1 MVVLYQSTKSSIQ
14 AIQEDSAQRYVD
26 TVRDRLSAYFDKWK
40 VTVDPLSKM
49 PEVKSKDW
57 GKLKSILNAIS
68 TKYDEV
74 RAFAM
79 SNADGSYWY
88 EPIPGNPA
96 QNWIVTE
103 DDTNPE
109 AKPKYLSHL
118 TWHKSAVVDNPQNLD
133 KQVITE
139 VYISVGE
146 KMKMMAISS
155 AIRDDQG
162 KVIGALCTSMAA
174 DALNYQAYCH
184 YYGNSQY
191 NLCHYGLILY
201 QWTVY
206 QAHSAGKRNV
216 EPACIRNRRFGYPYG

>member
-1 MVVLYQSTKSSIQ
+1 MKIKSKLSLTFLIIVLVPLILGMVVLYQSTKSSIQ

-40 VTVDPLSKM
+40 VTVDALSKM

-57 GKLKSILNAIS
+57 GKLKPILN
-68 TKYDEV
+68 
-74 RAFAM
+74 
-79 SNADGSYWY
+79 
-88 EPIPGNPA
+88 
-96 QNWIVTE
+96 
-103 DDTNPE
+103 
-109 AKPKYLSHL
+109 
-118 TWHKSAVVDNPQNLD
+118 
-133 KQVITE
+133 
-139 VYISVGE
+139 
-146 KMKMMAISS
+146 AISS

-191 NLCHYGLILY
+191 KLCHYGLILY